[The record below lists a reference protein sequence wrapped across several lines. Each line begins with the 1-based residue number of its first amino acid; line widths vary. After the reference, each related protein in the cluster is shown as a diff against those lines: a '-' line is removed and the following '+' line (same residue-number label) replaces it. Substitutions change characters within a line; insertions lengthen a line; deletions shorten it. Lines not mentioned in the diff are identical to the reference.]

1 MICRSPA
8 GLHYRFIG
16 VHEAKWFFSFRNALL
31 AAKFKTQMLI
41 FTHAWILARSS
52 NKRSIHELQ
61 RLTPGAWEMIQS
73 VCVRPLVWAY
83 TQANWL
89 GCWNSGPW
97 NGWLCPLSNSKI
109 PRGWVLNWNNG
120 TCIHVNSQLAYR
132 ATRCYVWA
140 YTQTLRLAALFKH
153 ANGWRCPL
161 SNSELE
167 PANGLKIP

>member
-1 MICRSPA
+1 MRQNDFFLFATPYLLLNLKPKCWYSPTRESSQ
-8 GLHYRFIG
+8 GLQTNEVI
-16 VHEAKWFFSFRNALL
+16 
-31 AAKFKTQMLI
+31 T
-41 FTHAWILARSS
+41 
-52 NKRSIHELQ
+52 IHELQ
-61 RLTPGAWEMIQS
+61 RLAPGAWKMIQS